1 MKEVKN
7 ITFEKKTAERF
18 QQFSRTHFKTHSEA
32 LAGMLDFFFY
42 NEISPKENF
51 GPTGRRIENIIK
63 KRINAVIAITKDM
76 EKHKVNPTLAILM
89 SLMEAADPKKNY
101 SNRKRDNEEDVT
113 HPDFINNLSPG
124 TSWSRCRKII
134 GF

>member
-18 QQFSRTHFKTHSEA
+18 QQFSRIHYKTHSEA

-63 KRINAVIAITKDM
+63 KRINAVIAITRDM
-76 EKHKVNPTLAILM
+76 EKNKVNPTLAILE
-89 SLMEAADPKKNY
+89 SLMEAADPKNNY
-101 SNRKRDNEEDVT
+101 SNRKRDYEEDDT
-113 HPDFINNLSPG
+113 HPDFY
-124 TSWSRCRKII
+124 K
-134 GF
+134 

>member
-1 MKEVKN
+1 MKAVKN

-76 EKHKVNPTLAILM
+76 EKHKVKPTLAILM
-89 SLMEAADPKKNY
+89 SLMEAADPKNNY
-101 SNRKRDNEEDVT
+101 ANRKRDYEEDDT
-113 HPDFINNLSPG
+113 HPDFY
-124 TSWSRCRKII
+124 K
-134 GF
+134 

>member
-7 ITFEKKTAERF
+7 ITIEKKTAELF
-18 QQFSRTHFKTHSEA
+18 QQFSRTHYKTHSEA

-63 KRINAVIAITKDM
+63 KRINAVIAITRDM
-76 EKHKVNPTLAILM
+76 EKNKVNPTLAILM
-89 SLMEAADPKKNY
+89 SIMEAADPKNNY
-101 SNRKRDNEEDVT
+101 ENRIRDYEQDDT
-113 HPDFINNLSPG
+113 HPDFY
-124 TSWSRCRKII
+124 K
-134 GF
+134 